1 MSVMLVALEPEPA
14 MSQPPA
20 VVEKKVEPKVEP
32 PAEPQ
37 VIDHSPAPKVHTE
50 PPAPIRQPK
59 PKPKRVHEPVANVM
73 PKERAPID
81 PAVRASQNAA
91 IRPAQASPA
100 ATMAANVTTG
110 PKAISRPDP
119 AYSERARALGIEGTV
134 KIQFDVNNDGGL
146 ENVQVISATPRNVFE
161 RDVRQVT
168 RRWRYES
175 GKPGKNIV
183 VTIQFKLSGVTST
196 AQ

>member
-1 MSVMLVALEPEPA
+1 MSSAADPPERGRRHA
-14 MSQPPA
+14 RHAEQH
-20 VVEKKVEPKVEP
+20 VVRRLCTS
-32 PAEPQ
+32 
-37 VIDHSPAPKVHTE
+37 D
-50 PPAPIRQPK
+50 R
-59 PKPKRVHEPVANVM
+59 
-73 PKERAPID
+73 RARD
-81 PAVRASQNAA
+81 
-91 IRPAQASPA
+91 
-100 ATMAANVTTG
+100 ATTAANVTTV
-110 PKAISRPDP
+110 PQAISRPDP